1 MIMQA
6 VEMTEA
12 PAQIAERVSRPEGS
26 SEQVSERLRD
36 LTTQM
41 ARITEQME
49 SLRSEMTASIEEL
62 RLEANQRFEAQTEAL
77 RLELTSQT
85 AQLTQVTSQM
95 EALRAEMVAE
105 LRAQRDETSQKFA
118 EQMAETR
125 AQREEAKAADEGGFP
140 RLADWMRQAE
150 ALWEGHKQ
158 GRVTLSKRNLA
169 LIENWDYWGKLS
181 AQFPIAPLRVV
192 YTTSGTLPASAVIRD
207 AQAVVD
213 SSLYWFSASG
223 IEEARY
229 LTTTFNSET
238 ARERIAPLQS
248 RGQWGARHFDKLM
261 LTLPIPRFDGENA
274 LHLELAALA
283 ADAERVA
290 GEVELPERAGFVK
303 TRQIIRGALA
313 TDGVAQRID
322 ARVAQLLG

>member
-1 MIMQA
+1 MERFTSRLGVSANVPRVTSRRTPQEKQPWKDRPPLVGNIEA
-6 VEMTEA
+6 AFLRPLYLGESIAPYRPLA
-12 PAQIAERVSRPEGS
+12 PA
-26 SEQVSERLRD
+26 
-36 LTTQM
+36 
-41 ARITEQME
+41 
-49 SLRSEMTASIEEL
+49 
-62 RLEANQRFEAQTEAL
+62 EAVIPWN
-77 RLELTSQT
+77 
-85 AQLTQVTSQM
+85 
-95 EALRAEMVAE
+95 
-105 LRAQRDETSQKFA
+105 
-118 EQMAETR
+118 AETGVMD
-125 AQREEAKAADEGGFP
+125 AQAADDGGFP

-192 YTTSGTLPASAVIRD
+192 YTTSGTLPASAVVRD
-207 AQAVVD
+207 DQAVVD
-213 SSLYWFSASG
+213 SSLYWFSPSG
-223 IEEARY
+223 VEEARY
-229 LTTTFNSET
+229 LTTVFNSET

-303 TRQIIRGALA
+303 ARQIIRAALA
-313 TDGVAQRID
+313 ADGVAQRID